1 MSIHD
6 FYSKFVS
13 ATESNALV
21 ESLRRLSLL
30 DDPKSIFN
38 GEFRAEWLIWT
49 DGGGGEALAT
59 GHA

>member
-6 FYSKFVS
+6 FHNRFVS
-13 ATESNALV
+13 ATENNVLV

-30 DDPKSIFN
+30 DDPKSMFEAEPQ
-38 GEFRAEWLIWT
+38 GEWGIWT
-49 DGGGGEALAT
+49 EGTESLAT

>member
-13 ATESNALV
+13 VTESNVLV

-30 DDPKSIFN
+30 DDPKSMFEVEPF
-38 GEFRAEWLIWT
+38 GEWGIWT
-49 DGGGGEALAT
+49 EGTESLAT
-59 GHA
+59 GQA